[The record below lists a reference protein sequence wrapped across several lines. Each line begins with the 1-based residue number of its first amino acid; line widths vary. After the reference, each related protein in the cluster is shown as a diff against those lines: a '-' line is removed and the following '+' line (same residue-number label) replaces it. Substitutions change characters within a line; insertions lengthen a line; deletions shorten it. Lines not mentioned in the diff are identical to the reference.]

1 MTKASE
7 GAALRVAAP
16 AADLDRLALT
26 VETRPPPLAGPGECL
41 VEIAAAGVNPSDVAA
56 CLGRMPQAVW
66 PRTPGRDWAGTVIAG
81 PAELIGRAVYGS
93 SGRLGI
99 ERDGSHARFLG
110 LPASHL
116 SPKPAALSFE
126 EAAGLGVP
134 FVTAWQGLEAAGGVK
149 PGEVVLVLGANGK
162 VGQAA
167 VQLAAWRGGR
177 VFAVSRAA
185 GYIGDS
191 AAPVAAIDGREPD
204 VAGVVR
210 AATRGHGADIVYNTI
225 GSPYFDT
232 ACAAMAE
239 GARQILIATI
249 ERNVPFDIF
258 RFYRGRHVFL
268 GIDSLAADG
277 AECARILD
285 RLNPLFSAGSLRPFP
300 VPAECRLP
308 LAAARSAYLAV
319 MAREGGRNRLVLI
332 P

>member
-1 MTKASE
+1 MTAASA
-7 GAALRVAAP
+7 GPALRVAAP
-16 AADLDRLALT
+16 AADLDGLALT
-26 VETRPPPLAGPGECL
+26 VEARPRPRPGPGECV

-66 PRTPGRDWAGTVIAG
+66 PRTPGRDWAGTVVDG
-81 PAELIGRAVYGS
+81 PAELIGQAVYGS

-99 ERDGSHARFLG
+99 ERDGSHARFLA
-110 LPASHL
+110 LPAAEL
-116 SPKPAALSFE
+116 AIKPAALSFA
-126 EAAGLGVP
+126 EAAGIGVP

-149 PGEVVLVLGANGK
+149 PGAVVLVLGANGK

-177 VFAVSRAA
+177 VFAVSRDE
-185 GYIGDS
+185 GYIGAA
-191 AAPVAAIDGREPD
+191 AAPVAAIDGRAAD
-204 VAGVVR
+204 VAGILR
-210 AATRGHGADIVYNTI
+210 AATGGHGADIVYNTI
-225 GSPYFDT
+225 GSPYFEA

-249 ERNVPFDIF
+249 ERSVPFDIF

-268 GIDSLAADG
+268 GVDSLVLDG
-277 AECARILD
+277 AQCAQILE
-285 RLNPLFSAGSLRPFP
+285 RLSPLFAAGKLRPFP

-308 LAAARSAYLAV
+308 LAEAKSAYAAV
-319 MAREGGRNRLVLI
+319 MTREGGRNRIVLV